1 MSHARKWNPHVTVAT
16 VICRDNTYLM
26 VKELAG
32 GKEVY
37 NQPAGHLEP
46 DESLIEAALRETFE
60 ETGWHVRIDHLLG
73 MSRYVAPSN
82 GQTYI
87 RFSFIASVLE
97 HDTQATLDDGI
108 ISAHWLTKTEITAL
122 KHALR
127 SPLILNDI
135 ARFEQGIKLP
145 LDSLYDDTE
154 NSTQ

>member
-1 MSHARKWNPHVTVAT
+1 MNSPRDWNPHVTVAT
-16 VICRDNTYLM
+16 VICRDNKYLL
-26 VKELAG
+26 VKEIAD

-46 DESLIEAALRETFE
+46 NESLIEAAQRETFE
-60 ETGWHVRIDHLLG
+60 ETGWHVQIESLLG

-82 GQTYI
+82 QETYI
-87 RFSFIASVLE
+87 RFSFVANAIE
-97 HDTQATLDDGI
+97 HDAKAALDDGI
-108 ISAHWLTKTEITAL
+108 ISAHWLTKAEITAL

-145 LDSLYDDTE
+145 LDSLYDYPE
-154 NSTQ
+154 N